1 MLDFTAL
8 NNDPVKSP
16 YSPGNDTAN
25 IKVPAELKT
34 KPTGLEGAEYKEE
47 RRTNHVMSMLEL
59 GKLINERLARAEI
72 TIHTYNKAVRDDLP
86 PEEVALLAA
95 KALSLAVD
103 EDLIYTSIEKK
114 YRERYGIYVSRDT
127 PYRIMKE
134 K

>member
-8 NNDPVKSP
+8 NDDLTKRP
-16 YSPGNDTAN
+16 YSPANEPGN

-34 KPTGLEGAEYKEE
+34 SPTGLEGAKYKEQ
-47 RRTNHVMSMLEL
+47 RKSNNLLSMLDL
-59 GKLINERLARAEI
+59 GKLINERLGRAEI
-72 TIHTYNKAVRDDLP
+72 TIHEYNKAVRDDLP

-95 KALSLAVD
+95 KALSLAVN
-103 EDLIYTSIEKK
+103 EDLIYTTIENK

-127 PYRIMKE
+127 PYRIIRE

>member
-1 MLDFTAL
+1 MLDFTTL
-8 NNDPVKSP
+8 NNDRTKSP
-16 YSPGNDTAN
+16 VTHGNGPAN

-34 KPTGLEGAEYKEE
+34 KPAGLEEAEYKEQ
-47 RRTNHVMSMLEL
+47 RRTNHVMSLLEL
-59 GKLINERLARAEI
+59 GQLINERLARAEI

-95 KALSLAVD
+95 KALSLAMD

-127 PYRIMKE
+127 PYRIIKE